1 MRVCVIACCIVV
13 CVVVDIRCVHSM
25 RDHVADWDELLCGDH
40 VGRRHSETLASLLC
54 SSSCLFVVRLSC
66 RVSFVLSLL
75 CAFTVSLCPSSTAYT
90 LRCVVVY
97 PCRCAFRSA
106 HTVVLLSSIDGIL
119 CLHSG
124 FDIPVA
130 RISRAS
136 VTLLFSASCVGVCSG
151 QTLICPRP
159 PLFRLLLQLQRDHR
173 SA

>member
-1 MRVCVIACCIVV
+1 MGLSYGVLLRYMRVCVIACGIVV

-40 VGRRHSETLASLLC
+40 VGRRHSETLALLLC
-54 SSSCLFVVRLSC
+54 SSSCSFVVRLSC

-106 HTVVLLSSIDGIL
+106 HTFVLLSSIDGIL
-119 CLHSG
+119 CLHSIRG
-124 FDIPVA
+124 SNVK
-130 RISRAS
+130 
-136 VTLLFSASCVGVCSG
+136 
-151 QTLICPRP
+151 
-159 PLFRLLLQLQRDHR
+159 
-173 SA
+173 